1 MGFDRVVPYAL
12 LLIPLP
18 GCALMAGDDLGSDD
32 GAEAV
37 GELTAPFISYNGVSL
52 NGVGLHGVSPE
63 GVPLDGIAL
72 AGTSIGGMTLD
83 GMSIDD
89 VRIEGSELTGIVG
102 GEVLG
107 GDDLVGARMSG
118 ILSDGH
124 TLPMRIEWAE
134 LLPGPSDD
142 IWAYGVSYAQAD
154 GGWSA
159 LCGTGAAIALTGTW
173 NLAVGEAGGGAW
185 TPSSSAFTFGC
196 RGAALAKCVELGYSP
211 WATVSSTPLRDH
223 HQACTRMMRADYCGD
238 GTAWTKSG
246 TLINLYDNLGIQTDS
261 TSWRIDAE
269 WLPDGALCIDKR
281 RDFQRGVPTCWH
293 AKKKASCGSFDR
305 GALLI
310 DEYKH

>member
-12 LLIPLP
+12 LLITSP
-18 GCALMAGDDLGSDD
+18 GCALMAGDDLGVE
-32 GAEAV
+32 GGETV

-52 NGVGLHGVSPE
+52 NGVDLHGVSPD
-63 GVPLDGIAL
+63 GVPLDGIDL
-72 AGTSIGGMTLD
+72 AGTSLGGMTLD
-83 GMSIDD
+83 RMSIDS

-102 GEVLG
+102 GEVVG
-107 GDDLVGARMSG
+107 GDQLIGARMIG

-124 TLPMRIEWAE
+124 ALPMRIEWAE
-134 LLPGPSDD
+134 LLPGASDD
-142 IWAYGVSYAQAD
+142 IWVYGVSYAH
-154 GGWSA
+154 GRGRWSP

-173 NLAVGEAGGGAW
+173 NLAAGVTGGGAW
-185 TPSSSAFTFGC
+185 SPSSSAFTFGC
-196 RGAALAKCVELGYSP
+196 RGAALAKCVEHGYEP

-246 TLINLYDNLGIQTDS
+246 TLINLYDDLGIQTDS

-281 RDFQRGVPTCWH
+281 RDFRRGKPSCWH
-293 AKKKASCGSFDR
+293 EKKKNSCGSFDR

-310 DEYKH
+310 NEYKH